1 MADAHPDRGG
11 SAEQFIEAHR
21 RYQTALRADAA

>member
-11 SAEQFIEAHR
+11 SAEQFIEARR
-21 RYQTALRADAA
+21 RYELALRAAAA